1 MPDLIRHPS
10 LKKYRFRIKCGMTG
24 KKFKLLMNYKVLK
37 SEIRYKGKVFDH
49 QVDEIE
55 YDNGNLGIREVAIH
69 PGGAVV
75 IPIKDDGKII
85 LVKQFRY
92 PLQITLIELPAGKL
106 DKDEDP
112 LNCATRELEEETG
125 YKAKEIKKLGQ
136 IYTAPGYCTEILHIY
151 SAKGLIP
158 GNFNREEGE
167 QGMEILEYSIDEIQ
181 KMIISGKITD
191 AKTIV
196 GVYYLKNQ

>member
-1 MPDLIRHPS
+1 MTI
-10 LKKYRFRIKCGMTG
+10 LKTMKY
-24 KKFKLLMNYKVLK
+24 KLLK

-55 YDNGNLGIREVAIH
+55 YESGNKAIREIAIH
-69 PGGAVV
+69 PGGSVV
-75 IPIKDDGKII
+75 VPVKDDGKII

-92 PLQITLIELPAGKL
+92 PLHKTLIELPAGKL

-112 LNCATRELEEETG
+112 LVCATRELEEETG
-125 YKAKEIKKLGQ
+125 YKAKVIKKLGE

-151 SAKGLIP
+151 YASGLIP
-158 GNFNREEGE
+158 GNHNREEGE
-167 QGMEILEYSIDEIQ
+167 RGMEILEFSLNEIE
-181 KMIISGKITD
+181 KMISSGEITD

-196 GVYYLKNQ
+196 GVHYLKNLNNH